1 MLKII
6 KKMVATAEQNI
17 GKKTSE
23 KGKRFIT
30 LEKFI
35 ERYTN
40 REDSFK
46 YEWNNGTIEK
56 KPKTMNRDQTKILQ
70 KLMRLFAKTKAYTE
84 GGELINE
91 VDMLMKSANRTRRAD
106 IVYMTAQQ
114 ISESDNGILSVCPFV
129 VEVISKND
137 QINEVGEK
145 MIEYFEN
152 GVEVVWV
159 VFPKLK
165 KVEIYTSVQNVIIC
179 FDKNIC
185 SAEPVLSDFK
195 ISVNDLFY

>member
-1 MLKII
+1 MMTAVAQQEDNKS
-6 KKMVATAEQNI
+6 KM
-17 GKKTSE
+17 
-23 KGKRFIT
+23 KRLIT
-30 LEKFI
+30 LEKFL

-56 KPKTMNRDQTKILQ
+56 KDRTMNRDQTKILQ
-70 KLMRLFAKTKAYTE
+70 KLMRLFAKTKAYQN

-91 VDMLMKSANRTRRAD
+91 VDMFLKTANRTRRAD

-114 ISESDNGILSVCPFV
+114 IEESESGDLTVCPFV

-137 QINEVGEK
+137 QINEVDTK
-145 MIEYFEN
+145 LIEYFDN
-152 GVEVVWV
+152 GVQVVWC

-165 KVEIYTSVQNVIIC
+165 KVEVYTSKVNVKIC
-179 FDKNIC
+179 FGDAVC
-185 SAEPVLSDFK
+185 SVAPVMDDFE
-195 ISVNDLFY
+195 ITPNVLFA

>member
-1 MLKII
+1 
-6 KKMVATAEQNI
+6 MVAAAEQNI
-17 GKKTSE
+17 GKKASE

-114 ISESDNGILSVCPFV
+114 ISESDNGILTVCPFV

-152 GVEVVWV
+152 GVQVVWV